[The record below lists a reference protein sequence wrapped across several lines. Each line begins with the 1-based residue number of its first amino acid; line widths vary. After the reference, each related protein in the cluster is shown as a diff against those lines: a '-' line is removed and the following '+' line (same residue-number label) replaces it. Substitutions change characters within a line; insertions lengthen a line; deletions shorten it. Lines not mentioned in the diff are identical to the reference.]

1 MAVSQ
6 EMMAPD
12 EFSSPIGEEYKRATK
27 ELDLHNLVSQS
38 EDSEVY
44 LRDFTSMF
52 EEREGEGEQAEGKPS
67 PSPMPASPEGARE
80 PQSLGKN
87 IEGVMEREGIKKQA
101 KKEAE
106 GSDTSGLLGMRR
118 EEERLKKVREE
129 IRAQA
134 EVDKVKYAPSVTE
147 GVGGALKATALM
159 VPQLASSFAFGVYQS
174 VRGLYELSNALENFG
189 GGRGFGT
196 EDDSRFDVLKT
207 GAMDFSW
214 ENDYFIFDSQIGF
227 RSKWLDR
234 NTEAHPLG
242 KGLLEG
248 MAQFMGGWYGVGKY
262 SKLGGSALKGA
273 AKRGSTTAGK
283 LAEKTAKAG
292 TEPRWMGLL
301 SVEGATRGAL
311 VDYQSFHENDGN
323 LMNLVEQMGI
333 ENEFTRFMS
342 VDEKDSPEWNRA
354 RNAILGVAFESALSA
369 FSKGKAKARTK
380 DGAPFQR
387 PDATRPSDVGPT
399 DGGIVVGDGTT
410 SGGPAEA
417 FVDLF
422 IKHIDA
428 KWAVNKMELE
438 SSTLKSAEEAGLK
451 TSDIVKKVQEMN
463 QSVADGNVKGFHDSL
478 NASIESGLLTPV
490 EGRAFKL
497 ILKNYA
503 KTRLLNLSETMS
515 DLFTAKTQERLQ
527 ANKQRFDE
535 LRRKADR
542 TPIEDA
548 ELKMYQDELDASSAS
563 HDFLGSSEK
572 DMRRIVDEQD
582 LGPEGQGMVDD
593 IVEWRKVGETTTATP
608 DDIRKAGDVEALAGK
623 KKVLTEAEQK
633 ILTEREKQKALKV
646 QMDEF
651 RARKAERTTEAREA
665 QLKKAEKDEARL
677 KETEADRKKLE
688 ELKKEKD
695 ALIPEKIRL
704 QAESLAKQTEAV
716 KKRIAD
722 AEAKKAKEKELAPL
736 KAEQARLK
744 AASDALVPEDLR
756 VRVKALEK
764 RLEAKRQRIE
774 KQDRINKQN
783 EKLEDVHALRAEAED
798 KLLELRPRRERL
810 LAERKWLQ
818 EQKARKRLE
827 AGEAKLEE
835 DKVQFKQE
843 QIDKIDKEIKAEE
856 AKVKK
861 SKKAEAEEVEVLD
874 EESRLNDVE
883 AELRASEA
891 ETAKLEEQRVATEA
905 EVVAEAKK
913 IEEDDLAFFK
923 KKEAGREKL
932 YKEFESEEGRLDEAD
947 KDLLNEILDS
957 ADPTEIDK
965 ISLQSL
971 RQYVKTYYE
980 ARYAW
985 VTALENYV
993 KSPSQTTRGAMLL
1006 ANKKLS
1012 AVRADAGYKLKSIDF
1027 IGRDDGFDFTH
1038 RRAHASKIGSE
1049 QIDDLINRREQGL
1062 LTDAEFDGL
1071 FKRVASEE
1079 IVALEKVRKMEL
1091 ESRAFDD
1098 MANNDG
1104 VIPDVHGLVRG
1115 VRNSERLSRLRETQG
1130 GFIDPKLLGAG
1141 VVNDLTRQKLK
1152 RVRSKFKEANENFK
1166 AIRLKIEAREKGQKL
1181 AEGDEP
1187 SLSKAAQYMR
1197 DKERYNFYRSSI
1209 LLKINHHKKYAK
1221 IYSDSLSRN
1230 ISDEYAKKDFK
1241 KHNEQVKFYEGELKK
1256 LEKSELSPDSPQF
1269 KKLFYEVGLELKDHP
1284 LYPFSHPDPEVAN
1297 YNQRLVDAFGDAI
1310 RHAEYKKLRSEE
1322 EALWSAKKPLSLESL
1337 IKERGKRSKKDG
1349 QRGAVSLDFLTAGG
1363 ALNLGK
1369 VKSFVTDLFDNGKG
1383 REATEDMI
1391 QERLILSSRFM
1402 DDLKNSDR
1410 ATQDQMINR
1419 LAEAE
1424 RNIKDARSLE
1434 NKNILKDFYLTNL
1447 ISNPKSSGMA
1457 VVYSLFHRSII
1468 QNLAESGLVH
1478 SMNRGIRNVESSL
1491 TRDSNIKTELD
1502 IQNNINRRRRQSI
1515 VNAKMGQMK
1524 WYSTATKVWWRSY
1537 TTGKKPSKEI
1547 TGVDVNELFSSKFNT
1562 VDEGDADDALL
1573 TMFDKYKSI
1582 PAENGAQS
1590 ILGYIKNASLK
1601 LYDKTAGQGRALIQ
1615 SLDMGLTTAQ
1625 AQQVIARDAHFKT
1638 LTEQKNLGREFSDV
1652 EYKQRVQYH
1661 IENPSPDTLKNAKEE
1676 IQDVTLTAPMQGK
1689 WGKLG
1694 TFLTGLG
1701 DTKVA
1706 GLPVGLFATAA
1717 TPFARVTLNSLTKFL
1732 QTDPITGTFNIAGK
1746 KVSGSFD
1753 ELPVQQQNVLLAQLS
1768 IGVSLASA
1776 GYLLASQGRL
1786 TERGILVSDGEGGSR
1801 EVSYDLL
1808 GPFAY
1813 NLRSSL
1819 LLHQTI
1825 SRAEQYEAMGVHP
1838 DEWRNKL
1845 LASTAMLQG
1854 RNALSAGDLFGFFEG
1869 LGHILGDDPRS
1880 VDLAKKFAV
1889 KTGANLIPGSSLLRG
1904 VKKVEHPESPHWID
1918 PLSDVK
1924 KVFPFYDDVFGD
1936 YPSKL
1941 NIFGNEVVDSSPHWT
1956 LRTVGAFTPFKV
1968 KGKGGEME
1976 ADLKKLFIDIGYDVQ
1991 RTLSEIKTGDTEVK
2005 QIREIRPP
2013 SLYISIGDFLPPE
2026 DISKYSQIS
2035 GGDLPPLKLKPQQYH
2050 DLMKL
2055 VSGKEATD
2063 LMGKQV
2069 SLSNSGYHPYAGTT
2083 MGEMSFEE
2091 AVHYQYK
2098 NDWPMLQSE
2107 LMFPKRKKGDIPIQ
2121 QIRYA
2126 IADMHQQFKSS
2137 GTTLFRD
2144 LYHVELQDDASR
2156 ALREK
2161 ARSLGF

>member
-1 MAVSQ
+1 MEDIQFYSSQ
-6 EMMAPD
+6 D
-12 EFSSPIGEEYKRATK
+12 
-27 ELDLHNLVSQS
+27 
-38 EDSEVY
+38 
-44 LRDFTSMF
+44 
-52 EEREGEGEQAEGKPS
+52 
-67 PSPMPASPEGARE
+67 
-80 PQSLGKN
+80 
-87 IEGVMEREGIKKQA
+87 
-101 KKEAE
+101 
-106 GSDTSGLLGMRR
+106 
-118 EEERLKKVREE
+118 
-129 IRAQA
+129 
-134 EVDKVKYAPSVTE
+134 
-147 GVGGALKATALM
+147 
-159 VPQLASSFAFGVYQS
+159 
-174 VRGLYELSNALENFG
+174 RGLF
-189 GGRGFGT
+189 
-196 EDDSRFDVLKT
+196 K
-207 GAMDFSW
+207 
-214 ENDYFIFDSQIGF
+214 
-227 RSKWLDR
+227 
-234 NTEAHPLG
+234 
-242 KGLLEG
+242 
-248 MAQFMGGWYGVGKY
+248 
-262 SKLGGSALKGA
+262 
-273 AKRGSTTAGK
+273 
-283 LAEKTAKAG
+283 
-292 TEPRWMGLL
+292 
-301 SVEGATRGAL
+301 
-311 VDYQSFHENDGN
+311 
-323 LMNLVEQMGI
+323 
-333 ENEFTRFMS
+333 
-342 VDEKDSPEWNRA
+342 
-354 RNAILGVAFESALSA
+354 
-369 FSKGKAKARTK
+369 
-380 DGAPFQR
+380 
-387 PDATRPSDVGPT
+387 
-399 DGGIVVGDGTT
+399 
-410 SGGPAEA
+410 
-417 FVDLF
+417 
-422 IKHIDA
+422 
-428 KWAVNKMELE
+428 KMEQV
-438 SSTLKSAEEAGLK
+438 EEG
-451 TSDIVKKVQEMN
+451 DR
-463 QSVADGNVKGFHDSL
+463 G
-478 NASIESGLLTPV
+478 ASIESDRDYLKSR
-490 EGRAFKL
+490 EGD
-497 ILKNYA
+497 LKTLNRSLKIFITKAEKA
-503 KTRLLNLSETMS
+503 K
-515 DLFTAKTQERLQ
+515 
-527 ANKQRFDE
+527 
-535 LRRKADR
+535 
-542 TPIEDA
+542 
-548 ELKMYQDELDASSAS
+548 
-563 HDFLGSSEK
+563 
-572 DMRRIVDEQD
+572 
-582 LGPEGQGMVDD
+582 
-593 IVEWRKVGETTTATP
+593 
-608 DDIRKAGDVEALAGK
+608 KAGDIPLQKTIEHNEIRLKKADIENLKRTIDDIKKRLEEQNLKEGETVPLSEEVKQAREAY
-623 KKVLTEAEQK
+623 ESN
-633 ILTEREKQKALKV
+633 RKALKDAMQEYADLTGQKVKIQGRGGVTTPTRDSQKIDEAPPAVKKSKSDREIGAELREKVNKLEAENKDALEIEKV
-646 QMDEF
+646 QLQIEMELDDIKRFGRGLKILQNKIKKIPNKESIKY
-651 RARKAERTTEAREA
+651 RETESKIKSREEDVLDSEKGLKRKRKELEELGGQEGVDPIPQELKEAREA
-665 QLKKAEKDEARL
+665 YSVWNKNYFKNLKK
-677 KETEADRKKLE
+677 
-688 ELKKEKD
+688 
-695 ALIPEKIRL
+695 
-704 QAESLAKQTEAV
+704 
-716 KKRIAD
+716 
-722 AEAKKAKEKELAPL
+722 
-736 KAEQARLK
+736 
-744 AASDALVPEDLR
+744 
-756 VRVKALEK
+756 
-764 RLEAKRQRIE
+764 
-774 KQDRINKQN
+774 
-783 EKLEDVHALRAEAED
+783 
-798 KLLELRPRRERL
+798 
-810 LAERKWLQ
+810 
-818 EQKARKRLE
+818 
-827 AGEAKLEE
+827 
-835 DKVQFKQE
+835 
-843 QIDKIDKEIKAEE
+843 
-856 AKVKK
+856 
-861 SKKAEAEEVEVLD
+861 
-874 EESRLNDVE
+874 
-883 AELRASEA
+883 
-891 ETAKLEEQRVATEA
+891 
-905 EVVAEAKK
+905 
-913 IEEDDLAFFK
+913 
-923 KKEAGREKL
+923 
-932 YKEFESEEGRLDEAD
+932 
-947 KDLLNEILDS
+947 
-957 ADPTEIDK
+957 
-965 ISLQSL
+965 
-971 RQYVKTYYE
+971 
-980 ARYAW
+980 
-985 VTALENYV
+985 
-993 KSPSQTTRGAMLL
+993 
-1006 ANKKLS
+1006 
-1012 AVRADAGYKLKSIDF
+1012 
-1027 IGRDDGFDFTH
+1027 
-1038 RRAHASKIGSE
+1038 
-1049 QIDDLINRREQGL
+1049 
-1062 LTDAEFDGL
+1062 
-1071 FKRVASEE
+1071 
-1079 IVALEKVRKMEL
+1079 
-1091 ESRAFDD
+1091 
-1098 MANNDG
+1098 
-1104 VIPDVHGLVRG
+1104 
-1115 VRNSERLSRLRETQG
+1115 
-1130 GFIDPKLLGAG
+1130 
-1141 VVNDLTRQKLK
+1141 
-1152 RVRSKFKEANENFK
+1152 
-1166 AIRLKIEAREKGQKL
+1166 
-1181 AEGDEP
+1181 
-1187 SLSKAAQYMR
+1187 
-1197 DKERYNFYRSSI
+1197 
-1209 LLKINHHKKYAK
+1209 
-1221 IYSDSLSRN
+1221 
-1230 ISDEYAKKDFK
+1230 
-1241 KHNEQVKFYEGELKK
+1241 KH
-1256 LEKSELSPDSPQF
+1256 
-1269 KKLFYEVGLELKDHP
+1269 
-1284 LYPFSHPDPEVAN
+1284 
-1297 YNQRLVDAFGDAI
+1297 
-1310 RHAEYKKLRSEE
+1310 
-1322 EALWSAKKPLSLESL
+1322 
-1337 IKERGKRSKKDG
+1337 G

-1547 TGVDVNELFSSKFNT
+1547 TGVDVNELFSSKFNV

-1638 LTEQKNLGREFSDV
+1638 LTEQANLGRELSDV